1 MLTEVFTKELKKQI
15 NEHLHNLKYNVIISN
30 NPSNI
35 FTINGGLLIASKYK
49 ILKID
54 SINYKNKYGEDYFSD
69 KGVLKIKVN
78 IEGNIIDIYNTHL
91 NADPV
96 IGNSGNKTRL
106 KQYQE
111 FFEFIDK
118 SVDNIIICG
127 DFNENINSISY
138 NKFINEL
145 NKIYPYTINK
155 NGLCTFIST
164 NECLDHILLFSK
176 IIIDSTKNWTIK
188 KKIINYSDHYPLF
201 TKTYKFIHIL
211 FYLIYI
217 LFQSSHFVLFHL
229 QLLLIVLPLLDQLYM
244 FSLIV
249 LIHLNFY

>member
-1 MLTEVFTKELKKQI
+1 MIKILTWNIAGLPFPFNNFQDNPVKRMKSIIKLIDKSNPSIVCLQEVFTKELKKYI
-15 NEHLHNLKYNVIISN
+15 NENLHKLKYNVIISN

-35 FTINGGLLIASKYK
+35 IHVNGGLLIASKYR
-49 ILKID
+49 ILNID
-54 SINYKNKYGEDYFSD
+54 SIKFKNKYGEDYFSD

-91 NADPV
+91 NADPI
-96 IGNSGNKTRL
+96 IGNDGNKTRL

-127 DFNENINSISY
+127 DFNENNKSINY

-145 NKIYPYTINK
+145 NKIYPYKINK

-164 NECLDHILLFSK
+164 SECLDHILLFSK
-176 IIIDSTKNWTIK
+176 KNIIDSTKNWTIK

-201 TKTYKFIHIL
+201 TKIKFIH
-211 FYLIYI
+211 
-217 LFQSSHFVLFHL
+217 
-229 QLLLIVLPLLDQLYM
+229 
-244 FSLIV
+244 
-249 LIHLNFY
+249 

>member
-1 MLTEVFTKELKKQI
+1 MIKILTWNIAGLPFPFNNFQDNPVKRMKSIIKLINKSNPSIICLQEVFTKELKKQI

-35 FTINGGLLIASKYK
+35 FTVNGGLLIASKYK

-54 SINYKNKYGEDYFSD
+54 SIN
-69 KGVLKIKVN
+69 
-78 IEGNIIDIYNTHL
+78 
-91 NADPV
+91 
-96 IGNSGNKTRL
+96 
-106 KQYQE
+106 
-111 FFEFIDK
+111 
-118 SVDNIIICG
+118 
-127 DFNENINSISY
+127 Y

-176 IIIDSTKNWTIK
+176 KNIIDSTKNWTIK

-201 TKTYKFIHIL
+201 TKIKFNH
-211 FYLIYI
+211 
-217 LFQSSHFVLFHL
+217 
-229 QLLLIVLPLLDQLYM
+229 
-244 FSLIV
+244 
-249 LIHLNFY
+249 

>member
-1 MLTEVFTKELKKQI
+1 MIKILTWNIAGLPFPFNNFQDNPVKRMKSIIKLINKSNPSIICLQEVFTKELKKQI

-35 FTINGGLLIASKYK
+35 FTVNGGLLIASKYK

-54 SINYKNKYGEDYFSD
+54 SINYKNKFGEDYFSD

-91 NADPV
+91 NADPI
-96 IGNSGNKTRL
+96 IGNDGNKTRL

-118 SVDNIIICG
+118 SVNNIIICG

-176 IIIDSTKNWTIK
+176 NNIIDSTKNWTIK

-201 TKTYKFIHIL
+201 TKIKFIH
-211 FYLIYI
+211 
-217 LFQSSHFVLFHL
+217 
-229 QLLLIVLPLLDQLYM
+229 
-244 FSLIV
+244 
-249 LIHLNFY
+249 